1 MGLFDEQIQQRKQKD
16 QELFEDS
23 MFNMAASVLGTYGAT
38 ALRDDRII
46 TKAAIDEILKYYHY
60 KGADIP
66 ASVKSPKDQIEYAL
80 RPHGL
85 TYRAVTLSEGW
96 YRRSFG
102 PILAYRADDGM
113 PVVLLPKTFGG
124 YAWRDKDGSRVT
136 ANKKTAAALSPDAIC
151 FYRPLPQKKL
161 GITDLFKF
169 MKGCLNW
176 SDYALVLGL
185 TLLVTLAGKMLPRL
199 TRLLSG
205 FVLESGS
212 GVILW
217 STALFM
223 LCVLI
228 ASQLLNASRGI
239 AMTRLQIK
247 VAMPLES
254 AMMMRLMSLPVPFF
268 RQFSAGDLASR
279 SGAINKLST
288 ILLGGVFSAG
298 ITALVSLLYV
308 NQLFAYAP
316 ALGGP
321 TLLIILAMVA
331 VTLLTGFLRQKQAR
345 LYMKSAAEEA
355 GVSFAILSGI
365 QKIKLSGAEKRAF
378 ARWARV
384 YGESAETAY
393 NPPMLLKMQS
403 ALVLAV
409 SLLGTVWL
417 YYEAVRSGVSASA
430 YLAFFAAYGALTG
443 AFTAFANLA
452 TQAAQIAPILEM
464 AEPILSTEP
473 ERSEGKETVAKLSG
487 GIELSNV
494 TFRYA
499 ENSPYILNG
508 LNLRIKAGEYLA
520 IVGKTGCGKSTLMR
534 LMLGFETP
542 EKGAI
547 YFDRKDMRSL
557 DLQSLRRKMG
567 VVTQDGSLFTG
578 DIFSNITVS
587 APQLNLD
594 QAWEAAEMAGI
605 ADDIRAMPMGMHT
618 FISEGQG
625 SISGGQKQRLMIAR
639 AIAPKPKILL
649 FDEATSALDNKTQ
662 KQVADALAG
671 LKCTR
676 IVIAHRLSTVRNCDR
691 IIVLDGG
698 VIAEQ
703 GSYDDLIRKGG
714 IFAELVERQ
723 RIDV

>member
-1 MGLFDEQIQQRKQKD
+1 MGIFDEQIQQRKQKD
-16 QELFEDS
+16 QELFEDA
-23 MFNMAASVLGTYGAT
+23 MFNMASSVLGTYGAV

-46 TKAAIDEILKYYHY
+46 TRAAIDEILKYYHC
-60 KGADIP
+60 KGAAIP
-66 ASVKSPKDQIEYAL
+66 ASVKTPKDQLEYAL

-85 TYRAVTLSEGW
+85 TYRPITLSEDW

-102 PILAYRADDGM
+102 PILAYRVDDGM
-113 PVVLLPKTFGG
+113 PVVLLPKRFGG
-124 YAWRDKDGSRVT
+124 YTWRDRDGSRVT
-136 ANKKTAAALSPDAIC
+136 ANKKTASGLSPDAIC

-161 GITDLFKF
+161 GIADLFKF
-169 MKGCLNW
+169 MKSCLNW
-176 SDYALVLGL
+176 SDYALVIGL
-185 TLLVTLAGKMLPRL
+185 TLLVTLAGMMLPRL

-212 GVILW
+212 ALILW
-217 STALFM
+217 STAIFM

-228 ASQLLNASRGI
+228 VSQLLDASRGL
-239 AMTRLQIK
+239 AMARLQTK
-247 VAMPLES
+247 VAVPLEA
-254 AMMMRLMSLPVPFF
+254 AMMMRLMHLPAPFF
-268 RQFSAGDLASR
+268 RKYSAGDLASR

-298 ITALVSLLYV
+298 VTALVSLLYV
-308 NQLFAYAP
+308 NQLFSYAP

-321 TLLIILAMVA
+321 TLVILLAMVG
-331 VTLLTGFLRQKQAR
+331 VTLLTGFLRQKQMR
-345 LYMKSAAEEA
+345 LFMKSAAEES

-384 YGESAETAY
+384 YGETAETAY

-409 SLLGTVWL
+409 PLLGTVWL
-417 YYEAVRSGVSASA
+417 YYEAVRSGVSPSA

-464 AEPILSTEP
+464 AEPILTTEP
-473 ERSEGKETVAKLSG
+473 EISEGKESVTRLSG

-494 TFRYA
+494 TFRYS

-534 LMLGFETP
+534 LLLGFETP

-547 YFDRKDMRSL
+547 YYDRKDMRSL

-567 VVTQDGSLFTG
+567 VVTQDGCLFTG
-578 DIFSNITVS
+578 DIYSNITVS
-587 APQLNLD
+587 APQLTLEE
-594 QAWEAAEMAGI
+594 AWEAAELAGM
-605 ADDIRAMPMGMHT
+605 ADDIRAMPMGMFT
-618 FISEGQG
+618 FVSEGQG
-625 SISGGQKQRLMIAR
+625 GISGGQKQRLMIAR

-662 KQVADALAG
+662 KQVADSLAS

-676 IVIAHRLSTVRNCDR
+676 IVIAHRLSTVKNCDR

-703 GSYDDLIRKGG
+703 GTYDALIQKGG

-723 RIDV
+723 RIDI